1 MKKRFFAL
9 FMAALLTSLI
19 PIAGM
24 AEPETARSTS
34 SNIEAGS
41 IEELARMTTVRIFTP
56 DASGSGILVKRQE
69 TIYSVLT
76 NWHVLANSSQITV
89 TAPDGQKYQLFA
101 SRQLGN
107 TDLAIAQFDSKTA
120 YQIAKPTTKTISVGE
135 TVFAAG
141 FPMYRGQNWQT
152 TFSQGLQVFQ
162 LTQGVVSLVLPKSLP
177 QGYRLGYTNDI
188 LVGMSGGPIFNGQG
202 ELIGVNGRIKDRD
215 PSFGV
220 YVFED
225 GTEPSAALLE
235 QMVNSS
241 WGIPIATYLRSVSP
255 E

>member
-1 MKKRFFAL
+1 
-9 FMAALLTSLI
+9 
-19 PIAGM
+19 M
-24 AEPETARSTS
+24 AEETVGSSS
-34 SNIEAGS
+34 SNIEAGF
-41 IEELARMTTVRIFTP
+41 IEELARLITVRIFTP
-56 DASGSGILVKRQE
+56 NASGSGILVKQQE
-69 TIYSVLT
+69 TTYTILT
-76 NWHVLANSSQITV
+76 NWHVLANSPQTTI
-89 TAPDGQKYQLFA
+89 TAPDGQKYQLFV
-101 SRQLGN
+101 SQQLGS
-107 TDLAIAQFDSKTA
+107 TDLAIAQFDSKTT

-141 FPMYRGQNWQT
+141 FPMYQGQNWQT

-162 LTQGVVSLVLPKSLP
+162 LTQGVVSLILPKSLP

-188 LVGMSGGPIFNGQG
+188 LVGMSGGPIFNQQG
-202 ELIGVNGRIKDRD
+202 ELIGVNGRIKNRD

-241 WGIPIATYLRSVSP
+241 WGIPIATYLQSVP
-255 E
+255 PD